1 MIESR
6 RSLKARV
13 LEMFGRWLLFVAC
26 TTSVAHAQIYAGRDA
41 NGGVVLSNFRT
52 ALADQLVIAAPVDP
66 TAAPSMPPTAPGYQ
80 FASLIDRIAQ
90 EASLSPHLL
99 HAVISVESGFDA
111 RAVSHKGALG
121 LMQLMPQT
129 AQRFGVQDPF
139 DPVQNLT
146 GGAAYLKS
154 LLQRFD
160 GNLELALAAYNAGEA
175 AVIKA
180 GYRIPP
186 FAETRAYV
194 PRVLERIRRSDLY

>member
-52 ALADQLVIAAPVDP
+52 ALADELVIAPVIDPSPPPLAPAA
-66 TAAPSMPPTAPGYQ
+66 TADQQ
-80 FASLIDRIAQ
+80 FRTLIHKVAQ
-90 EASLSPHLL
+90 EASLSPYLL
-99 HAVISVESGFDA
+99 QAVIAVESGFDA
-111 RAVSHKGALG
+111 RAVSNKGALG

-129 AQRFGVQDPF
+129 AQRFGVRDPF
-139 DPVQNLT
+139 DPAQNLA

-194 PRVLERIRRSDLY
+194 PRVLARIPRSDLY